1 MIDVVIDDELE
12 ASFSAPEG
20 IESAVLIACEAAGHS
35 GEQPEMCIRFAAD
48 EVVQELNATWRSK
61 DSVTDV
67 LSFPMQ
73 EAPEFDFSESLG
85 DIALA
90 VPFILNEAER
100 LGLPQADHTLHLIVH
115 ATLHLLGFDHIDDD
129 DADEMQ
135 ALERQIMS
143 KIGLHDPYPVQT
155 KENPEKI

>member
-1 MIDVVIDDELE
+1 MIEVIIDDELE
-12 ASFSAPEG
+12 TLFSAPDG
-20 IESAVLIACEAAGHS
+20 IETAVLMACQVAGYS
-35 GEQPEMCIRFAAD
+35 GRQPELCIRFAAD
-48 EVVQELNATWRSK
+48 AAVQALNATWRSK
-61 DSVTDV
+61 DCVTDV

-100 LGLPQADHTLHLIVH
+100 LNLSQADHILHLIVH

-143 KIGLHDPYPVQT
+143 KLGLHDPYPMPT

>member
-1 MIDVVIDDELE
+1 MIEVVVDDELE
-12 ASFSAPEG
+12 ASFSAPDG
-20 IESAVLIACEAAGHS
+20 IDRAVLMACEVAGFS
-35 GEQPEMCIRFAAD
+35 AQKPELCIRFAAD
-48 EVVQELNATWRSK
+48 AAVQELNATWRSK

-73 EAPEFDFSESLG
+73 EAPGFDFSESLG

-90 VPFILNEAER
+90 VPFILTEADR
-100 LGLPQADHTLHLIVH
+100 LNLSQDDHILHLIVH

-135 ALERQIMS
+135 TLERQVMS
-143 KIGLHDPYPVQT
+143 KIGLHDPYPAEV
-155 KENPEKI
+155 KDSPESI

>member
-1 MIDVVIDDELE
+1 MIEVVVDDELE
-12 ASFSAPEG
+12 GSFSAPEG
-20 IESAVLIACEAAGHS
+20 IENAVLMACEAAGYS

-48 EVVQELNATWRSK
+48 AAVQELNATWRSK

-73 EAPEFDFSESLG
+73 EPPEFDFSESLG
-85 DIALA
+85 DVALA
-90 VPFILNEAER
+90 VPFILNEADR
-100 LGLPQADHTLHLIVH
+100 LGLSQADHTLHLIVH
-115 ATLHLLGFDHIDDD
+115 SALHLLGFDHIDDD

-135 ALERQIMS
+135 ALERQVMS
-143 KIGLHDPYPVQT
+143 KIGLHDPYPMQS